1 MITDVATEAQRPQRS
16 FLKQMSLCVALCSL
30 CLCGFVRDSF
40 AQAPNWPNEF
50 PPRPL
55 PARSV
60 NFPPYRI
67 ETLPNGL
74 QVIAVLHHEQ
84 PAVSMRLL
92 VRAGSAA
99 DPKAKTGLAHLTA
112 ALLDQGTATQSATEF
127 NDAIDFIGGAVNT
140 GAGSDLSYANMVV
153 MKDSFDNSLRM
164 LSDMVRHPSFADAEI
179 ARQRQQ
185 LLSSLQVSFDD
196 PDFIANAVFDRLVY
210 GFHPYG
216 MPQSGTPETL
226 ASITRADLVAFH
238 QKYFVPNNAIL
249 AIVGDVTAEEAFAS
263 VRRVFGDWE
272 RREVPAAPPVEPP
285 IPTRR
290 VVIVNKPDAVQT
302 EVRVGHI
309 GIPRNHPD
317 YMAVNLAIRI
327 LGGEGSNRL
336 HQVLRTA
343 RGLTYGAQAD
353 FDTYKES
360 GDFQAETNT
369 RTAATGEVLR
379 LIVDEFWRLQR
390 DRVSE
395 RELSDAKAYLTG
407 SFPLT
412 IETPNAIAMQI
423 LNVVFFGLPIEQLQ
437 TFRDRVNAVSVDD
450 VQRVA
455 RLYLKPD
462 RLSVVLVGNASAFTS
477 QLQGVGFPTF
487 ETVDLGTLDLTAVD
501 FKGPG
506 ARPGAGARAPRFKG
520 VGLGFQPRQGGPQRT
535 ALQYGQQFATR
546 TENSAAKTLLDRVA
560 EAMGG
565 LEKLRG
571 VRTVTARQ
579 IVTTP
584 GPSGPVDAEA
594 TSYIAYPN
602 QFRVE
607 TKIPDGLLISAFDG
621 STAWTRDPQ
630 ATREAPQPMAAEA
643 KSNLQRD
650 VIRLLVG
657 AADGSLDVRALQDAR
672 NEQGRNV
679 RTLELSSRTMSP
691 IVLSIDAETMRVTK
705 EAFAAGPG
713 GQALVEESFSD
724 YRAVDGVQMP
734 FMAER
739 HVGPITVKRRV
750 LDIQLNRP
758 LEPSLFKRSGS

>member
-1 MITDVATEAQRPQRS
+1 
-16 FLKQMSLCVALCSL
+16 LKKAALCVSLCFL
-30 CLCGFVRDSF
+30 CLCGFVRVVR
-40 AQAPNWPNEF
+40 AQAPNWLSEF

-55 PARSV
+55 AARNVS
-60 NFPPYRI
+60 FPPYQMQ
-67 ETLPNGL
+67 TLPNGL
-74 QVIAVLHHEQ
+74 QVVAVLHHEQ

-92 VRAGSAA
+92 IRAGSAA

-112 ALLDQGTATQSATEF
+112 ALLDQGTSTQSASQF
-127 NDAIDFIGGAVNT
+127 NDAIDFIGGSVNT

-153 MKDSFDNSLRM
+153 MKDSFDGSLRM

-226 ASITRADLVAFH
+226 GSITRADLVAFH

-263 VRRVFGDWE
+263 VRRAFGDWE
-272 RREVPAAPPVEPP
+272 RRDVPAAPPVEPP
-285 IPTRR
+285 SPTRR

-390 DRVSE
+390 DRVSD

-487 ETVDLGTLDLTAVD
+487 ETVDLGSLDLTAVD

-506 ARPGAGARAPRFKG
+506 AGPGAARAPRFRGADG
-520 VGLGFQPRQGGPQRT
+520 VGRPFQGRRGGVESP
-535 ALQYGQQFATR
+535 ALQYGQQSAIR
-546 TENSAAKTLLDRVA
+546 AEDSAAKTLLDRAV

-565 LEKLRG
+565 LEKLRA

-607 TKIPDGLLISAFDG
+607 TRIPDGLLISAFDG

-630 ATREAPQPMAAEA
+630 ATREAPEPMAAEA
-643 KSNLQRD
+643 RSNLQRD
-650 VIRLLVG
+650 VIRLLIG
-657 AADGSLDVRALQDAR
+657 AEDGTLRVRALQDGR

-679 RTLELSSRTMSP
+679 RTIELSSATMSP

-739 HVGPITVKRRV
+739 HVGPISVKRRV
-750 LDIQLNRP
+750 LDIQINRP

>member
-1 MITDVATEAQRPQRS
+1 MTHTLVRKIA
-16 FLKQMSLCVALCSL
+16 LCISLCAL
-30 CLCGFVRDSF
+30 CLCGFVRGSF
-40 AQAPNWPNEF
+40 AQAPNWPAEF
-50 PPRPL
+50 PPRPQ
-55 PARSV
+55 PARNV
-60 NFPPYRI
+60 NFPPY
-67 ETLPNGL
+67 EMQTLPNGL

-84 PAVSMRLL
+84 PAVSMRMLI
-92 VRAGSAA
+92 RAGSAA

-112 ALLDQGTATQSATEF
+112 ALLDQGTTTQSASEF
-127 NDAIDFIGGAVNT
+127 NDAIDFIGGAVTT
-140 GAGSDLSYANMVV
+140 GAGSDLSFANMVV
-153 MKDSFDNSLRM
+153 MKDSFDSSLAM
-164 LSDMVRHPSFADAEI
+164 LSDMVRHPAFADDEI

-196 PDFIANAVFDRLVY
+196 PDFIADAVFDRLVY

-216 MPQSGTPETL
+216 LPQSGTPETL
-226 ASITRADLVAFH
+226 ASITRADLMAFH
-238 QKYFVPNNAIL
+238 QRYFVPNNAIL

-272 RREVPAAPPVEPP
+272 RHDVAAAATIEPP
-285 IPTRR
+285 SPTRR
-290 VVIVNKPDAVQT
+290 VVVVNKRDAVQT
-302 EVRVGHI
+302 EVRVGHL

-390 DRVSE
+390 DRVNE

-437 TFRDRVNAVSVDD
+437 TFRDRVNAVTVDD

-462 RLSVVLVGNASAFTS
+462 KLSVVLVGDASRFTG
-477 QLQGVGFPTF
+477 QLKGAGFPTF
-487 ETVDLGTLDLTAVD
+487 ETIDLDKLDLTAAD
-501 FKGPG
+501 FKATG
-506 ARPGAGARAPRFKG
+506 AAAGARAPRYG
-520 VGLGFQPRQGGPQRT
+520 RAGNAGRLFQGRLAQGARYT
-535 ALQYGQQFATR
+535 QQ
-546 TENSAAKTLLDRVA
+546 SAVRAEDSASQTLLDRVVA
-560 EAMGG
+560 AMGG

-584 GPSGPVDAEA
+584 GPNGPMDAEA
-594 TSYIAYPN
+594 TSYISYPN
-602 QFRVE
+602 QFRVD
-607 TKIPDGLLISAFDG
+607 TTLPAGVLITGFDG

-630 ATREAPQPMAAEA
+630 ATREAPEQMVAEA
-643 KSNLQRD
+643 RSNLQRD
-650 VIRLLVG
+650 VIRLLIG
-657 AADGSLDVRALQDAR
+657 AEDGSLRVRTLQDAR
-672 NEQGRNV
+672 NDQGRNT
-679 RTLELSSRTMSP
+679 RTIEISSNTMSP
-691 IVLSIDAETMRVTK
+691 IVLSIDPETMRVTK

-713 GQALVEESFSD
+713 GQVLVEESFSD

-734 FMAER
+734 FLAER
-739 HVGPITVKRRV
+739 HVGPVAIKRRV
-750 LDIQLNRP
+750 LDMQLNRP
-758 LEPSLFKRSGS
+758 LEPSLFKRPAS